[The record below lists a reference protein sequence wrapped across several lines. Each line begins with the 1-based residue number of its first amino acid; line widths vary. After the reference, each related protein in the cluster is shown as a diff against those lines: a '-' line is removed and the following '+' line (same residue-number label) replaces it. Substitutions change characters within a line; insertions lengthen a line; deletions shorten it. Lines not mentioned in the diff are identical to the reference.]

1 MEKVLLQKEEID
13 SLLTIQNEQASLL
26 NEFGQLEIQLQ
37 TLTLQKETL
46 IKTLKD
52 LQIKSQKLGKELQQ
66 KYGDGNINIETGEF
80 TKID

>member
-1 MEKVLLQKEEID
+1 MKKVLLQKEEID

-66 KYGDGNINIETGEF
+66 KYGEGTINIESGEF
-80 TKID
+80 IKS

>member
-13 SLLTIQNEQASLL
+13 SLLTFQNEQASLL

-66 KYGDGNINIETGEF
+66 KYGEGTINIESGEF
-80 TKID
+80 IKS

>member
-13 SLLTIQNEQASLL
+13 SLLTIQNKQASLL

-66 KYGDGNINIETGEF
+66 KYGEGTINIESGEF
-80 TKID
+80 IKS

>member
-66 KYGDGNINIETGEF
+66 KYGEGTINIESGEF
-80 TKID
+80 IKS